1 MRAELEK
8 ALKKVNEYGRQLS
21 EKDAEIKNRV
31 DQVKSEAEKLHDD
44 KIKQLKKDLG
54 EEYRKIADNTVQQ
67 ASEGIAQVRRDMKPT
82 LNS

>member
-1 MRAELEK
+1 
-8 ALKKVNEYGRQLS
+8 
-21 EKDAEIKNRV
+21 
-31 DQVKSEAEKLHDD
+31 VKSEAEKLHDD

-54 EEYRKIADNTVQQ
+54 EEYRKIVDNTVQQ